1 MIKTYQTKTNG
12 PSNVGKIT
20 KVASKTSMCVKTSA
34 SVGSIAKTTR
44 IKK

>member
-1 MIKTYQTKTNG
+1 MIRAYQTKTNEA
-12 PSNVGKIT
+12 SNVGKIT
-20 KVASKTSMCVKTSA
+20 KVGSKASMCVKTCG